1 MAEPPRRSTPFR
13 NRSGI
18 PAPDVRP
25 VRWYSPDPR
34 AIMPLEEPAFHV
46 PRSVEKRIRS
56 QKFQLTSDREF
67 EGVIRACAEP
77 TISRGGKEGSWI
89 DDQITALYT
98 ALARHG
104 HAHSIEA
111 WLPAEKVQSDSVPNN
126 KTDTQAESSSER
138 SHRILVGG
146 IYGVSIGS
154 AFFAES
160 MFCRPERGGTDAS
173 KVCLVTL
180 VRHLRTLGYTLLD
193 VQLANPHTER
203 FGVIEI
209 ARDEY
214 LERLRNA
221 TDGPDPWK
229 PLPTR
234 PGDQPNTFT

>member
-1 MAEPPRRSTPFR
+1 
-13 NRSGI
+13 
-18 PAPDVRP
+18 
-25 VRWYSPDPR
+25 
-34 AIMPLEEPAFHV
+34 MPLEEPAFHV

-56 QKFQLTSDREF
+56 QKFQLTSDHDF

-77 TISRGGKEGSWI
+77 TASRGGKQGSWI
-89 DDQITALYT
+89 DDQIIAIYT

-111 WLPAEKVQSDSVPNN
+111 WLSVAQTQSNAASTSKAGTEND
-126 KTDTQAESSSER
+126 ASSER
-138 SHRILVGG
+138 TDRILVGG

-209 ARDEY
+209 PREQY
-214 LERLRNA
+214 LKRLRNS
-221 TDGPDPWK
+221 TDASDPWK
-229 PLPTR
+229 PLPIHPR
-234 PGDQPNTFT
+234 DQSNSIT